1 MKKLLIAGLLLLGI
15 SATAFAQKGD
25 FNIYPKVGAGIH
37 NSVSM
42 DGTTIESDSASWEVS
57 VEGTRELTDN
67 FEVGLGIGFQQL
79 ADVKNKVGGDRILDG
94 RDYESYPIYALAK
107 YNFPVVGDSVRPY
120 AVAHLGYA
128 FNGSVKYNN
137 YLDEESGKQGV
148 DNGLYAGI
156 GAGFEQNNI
165 NVDAMFKTTQAETD
179 GDDFDQYRFVL
190 SVGYRFNIP
199 DFTK

>member
-25 FNIYPKVGAGIH
+25 FNIYPRVGAGIH

-57 VEGTRELTDN
+57 IEGTRELTDN

-79 ADVKNKVGGDRILDG
+79 ADVKNKIDG
-94 RDYESYPIYALAK
+94 YTLLTGEDYESYPLYVLAK

-128 FNGSVKYNN
+128 FNGDVKVKVE
-137 YLDEESGKQGV
+137 DTSWKEGV

-165 NVDAMFKTTQAETD
+165 NVDAMFKTTQAEAD